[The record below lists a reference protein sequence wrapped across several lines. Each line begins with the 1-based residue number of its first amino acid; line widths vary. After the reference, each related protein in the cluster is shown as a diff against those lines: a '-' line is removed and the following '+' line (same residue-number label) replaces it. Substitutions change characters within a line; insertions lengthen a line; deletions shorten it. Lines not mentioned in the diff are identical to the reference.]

1 MYENWFYILVFPMG
15 YYATLFPDEG
25 TMYANYTV
33 YQGTKSIGLLLP
45 STLLCC
51 STNKYLYNV

>member
-1 MYENWFYILVFPMG
+1 MDTKPLFPDGGTMYENWFYILVFPMG

-33 YQGTKSIGLLLP
+33 YHVL
-45 STLLCC
+45 
-51 STNKYLYNV
+51 

>member
-1 MYENWFYILVFPMG
+1 MG

-51 STNKYLYNV
+51 STTRVRSKEKIYELGYQ